1 VNYIYITG
9 TGSGIGKALANLL
22 VKNPDNR
29 VIGISRHQKI
39 NHPQY
44 LHISFDL
51 SDMDKLSK
59 FRFENIKHAD
69 KIIMVNNAATL
80 GEVKYAGNLH
90 NRNIIKSMQL
100 NLIAPA
106 VLTNQFIHAYKEIQ
120 ADKLILNISSGAG
133 QYPVDGWSIYCSTK
147 AGLDMLTKTVE
158 LEQLKE
164 HEAHRFK
171 TFSIA
176 PGIVNTPMQTKIRK
190 MNSDNFSRVE
200 EFRDYYETG
209 VLAEPDDIAVKLAN
223 VINRSDEYTD
233 TVFRLVD

>member
-22 VKNPDNR
+22 VKNPANR

-39 NHPQY
+39 KHPQY
-44 LHISFDL
+44 LHITFDL

-59 FRFENIKHAD
+59 FRFESIRYTD
-69 KIIMVNNAATL
+69 KIVLVNNAATL
-80 GEVKYAGNLH
+80 GEVKYAGKLH
-90 NRNIIKSMQL
+90 NSGIIKSMQL

-106 VLTNQFIHAYKEIQ
+106 VLTNQFIRAYKGIE
-120 ADKLILNISSGAG
+120 ADKLILNISSGAA
-133 QYPVDGWSIYCSTK
+133 QYPVDGWSIYCATK
-147 AGLDMLTKTVE
+147 AGLDMLTQTVE

-164 HEAHRFK
+164 HEAHRFR

-190 MNSDNFSRVE
+190 MTSDNFSRVE
-200 EFRDYYETG
+200 EFRDYHKTG
-209 VLAEPDDIAVKLAN
+209 VLAEPEDIAKKLSN
-223 VINRSDEYTD
+223 VIENPNQYPD
-233 TVFRLVD
+233 TIFRLVD